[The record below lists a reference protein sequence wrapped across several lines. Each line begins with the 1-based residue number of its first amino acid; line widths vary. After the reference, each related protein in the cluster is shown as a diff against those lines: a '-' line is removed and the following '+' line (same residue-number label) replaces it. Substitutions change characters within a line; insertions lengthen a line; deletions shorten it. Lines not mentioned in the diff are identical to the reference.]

1 MQTEIRENAAI
12 KESWSVIHPLSPEDS
27 LAMTALR
34 SAVVAMKGMLE
45 GVAGPRSVQRHH
57 GARRR
62 PNAVTFEADI
72 RDVQHCRTREGSVRL
87 VLLGAKARNRGNHR
101 RVRPPQTGSRQASVV
116 RAKHPRPVK
125 FELLESLART
135 AAALSNAKA
144 SLRVKSKVAAP
155 NEVVEF
161 RAGAFLWEQSHKMAV
176 KSGTCK

>member
-1 MQTEIRENAAI
+1 MERVAA
-12 KESWSVIHPLSPEDS
+12 PD
-27 LAMTALR
+27 
-34 SAVVAMKGMLE
+34 
-45 GVAGPRSVQRHH
+45 
-57 GARRR
+57 
-62 PNAVTFEADI
+62 AVTFEADI

-101 RVRPPQTGSRQASVV
+101 RVRPPQTGSREASVV
-116 RAKHPRPVK
+116 RSKHPRPVK

-161 RAGAFLWEQSHKMAV
+161 RAGAFLWGQSHKLVV
-176 KSGTCK
+176 KSGTSTNSRDGGTGRRSGLKIRRPSGLGGSTPPPGTSVIVSLSSISFF